1 MLRVARF
8 AARYHHLGFAIAPE
22 TMALMGE
29 IVLAD
34 ELAYLSTE
42 RIWVETEKALTEQDP
57 QVYWQTLKACGAL
70 AVVMPELQVSQGIE
84 ALARSAAFTGRARI
98 IDGQRYSPTS
108 PKPAPSARVSASRR
122 PRLLP
127 C

>member
-8 AARYHHLGFAIAPE
+8 AARYRHLGFAVAPE

-42 RIWVETEKALTEQDP
+42 RIWVEQDP
-57 QVYWQTLKACGAL
+57 HLENWCRGAL
-70 AVVMPELQVSQGIE
+70 AH
-84 ALARSAAFTGRARI
+84 RTG
-98 IDGQRYSPTS
+98 
-108 PKPAPSARVSASRR
+108 
-122 PRLLP
+122 
-127 C
+127 